1 MPLRLYL
8 LRNAETDYCR
18 TGRYCSR
25 DGVSLT
31 EQGQQMA
38 SFFAKA
44 YGDIDWQACF
54 CSPLK
59 HAVETV
65 RPLCNAHSLEV
76 NIRDGL
82 RELSFGKWEGMSPAT
97 VNVSF
102 HDDYIRWLA
111 DPAWNRPTQGETGI
125 RAARRSSD
133 VLAEI
138 EETYGDGNVL
148 VVSHKATLRIMLCTL
163 LGVDVGR
170 YRDRLAMPVTAV
182 SCVDMLE
189 YGPFVR
195 RFNDCSHLP
204 AYLRRPWA
212 GNGSDG

>member
-1 MPLRLYL
+1 MALTLYL
-8 LRNAETDYCR
+8 LRNGETYYCR

-31 EQGQQMA
+31 DHGHQMA
-38 SFFAKA
+38 AAFAQV
-44 YGDIDWQACF
+44 YQGYPWQAVL

-59 HAVETV
+59 HAAETA
-65 RPLCNAHSLEV
+65 RPLCEAANLPIEYRS
-76 NIRDGL
+76 GL
-82 RELSFGKWEGMSPAT
+82 RELDFGQWEGLSPT
-97 VNVSF
+97 EVNQRY

-111 DPAWNRPTQGETGI
+111 DPAWNTPTAGEKGI
-125 RAARRSSD
+125 SVARRSSA
-133 VLAEI
+133 VLDEI
-138 EETYGDGNVL
+138 ETAYPDGLVL

-182 SCVDMLE
+182 TVVELSD

-195 RFNDCSHLP
+195 SFNDCSHLP
-204 AYLRRPWA
+204 VALRRPWS
-212 GNGSDG
+212 GNGSDD